1 MRYIT
6 HNKRAKRVIPRD
18 IIKFWWRFDKS
29 DALQSSAFFRI
40 YLWWRKR
47 FWRAVSV
54 RFMIMHRGQEFN
66 SFEEVDSKINELFAQ
81 GHHPLR
87 IFNSQ
92 SAEDSN
98 RKRAK
103 ADSVLTPIDVAK
115 WRYAYISYRCVYY
128 IIVFNDK
135 FLYGDLILRG
145 IFCNLKA
152 IMCPL
157 YITDIQS
164 MGCYQK

>member
-1 MRYIT
+1 MTLYSLPLFSYLFVVAEKILARGI
-6 HNKRAKRVIPRD
+6 
-18 IIKFWWRFDKS
+18 RF
-29 DALQSSAFFRI
+29 I
-40 YLWWRKR
+40 
-47 FWRAVSV
+47 
-54 RFMIMHRGQEFN
+54 IMHRGQEFN

-135 FLYGDLILRG
+135 FLYGDLILRS

-157 YITDIQS
+157 YITDILS

>member
-1 MRYIT
+1 MVAEKILARGI
-6 HNKRAKRVIPRD
+6 
-18 IIKFWWRFDKS
+18 RF
-29 DALQSSAFFRI
+29 I
-40 YLWWRKR
+40 
-47 FWRAVSV
+47 
-54 RFMIMHRGQEFN
+54 IMHRGQEFN

-115 WRYAYISYRCVYY
+115 WRYAYISYRCVYSY
-128 IIVFNDK
+128 QNFCQINHTFKIANMRKIIYTVTCENT
-135 FLYGDLILRG
+135 IL
-145 IFCNLKA
+145 
-152 IMCPL
+152 
-157 YITDIQS
+157 
-164 MGCYQK
+164 